1 MEFIDT
7 YDGMETDNCI
17 GPANPP
23 PQSSALD
30 YLWSFAA
37 SLIIILVFVVQEPSK
52 MMHWMLVPLF
62 LCGVLVGADAL
73 RWFRGKYT
81 LFDPKGIIG
90 IYGINF
96 FLIAPLLVV
105 FYDVEGIETYKIDA
119 WQPLVG
125 LMATFN
131 CIGLIVYKIFQKI
144 GFKRPSKVQ
153 WTYWSLNGNKALF
166 YVSVVCLISFVSFC
180 LYIFRAGGF
189 GSVILQSGQ
198 NEMIYALK
206 DFGIIMVLR
215 DALPMATLI
224 AFTVFR
230 ISGSHYGKSGLW
242 LFVGIGVL
250 ILFFVTSGLRGSR
263 AATAYGLIC
272 AGGIIHYFWRRVSV
286 PMVLL
291 ALIPLGLFFYIYG
304 FYKSAGITGITD
316 LLKGQISIQGLQE
329 QTSRSFSGM
338 LIGDLSRTPVQA
350 AELDVLINKPWSYQY
365 RYGITYPYAFGY
377 FFPRRVLSWFGID
390 KPIDMGRIPAGTEML
405 YGPGSYGPY
414 QKFGGSGSRSTQ
426 LYGLAGEAM
435 LNFGIWGIPAA
446 FAVWG
451 YIVGRLRKRLYSYQE
466 GDIRLFMSG
475 FWMLL
480 SFVMLA
486 ADADILVWFF
496 LSLYVIPA
504 TLTFLISD
512 KTRLGIA

>member
-1 MEFIDT
+1 
-7 YDGMETDNCI
+7 
-17 GPANPP
+17 
-23 PQSSALD
+23 
-30 YLWSFAA
+30 
-37 SLIIILVFVVQEPSK
+37 
-52 MMHWMLVPLF
+52 
-62 LCGVLVGADAL
+62 
-73 RWFRGKYT
+73 
-81 LFDPKGIIG
+81 
-90 IYGINF
+90 
-96 FLIAPLLVV
+96 
-105 FYDVEGIETYKIDA
+105 
-119 WQPLVG
+119 
-125 LMATFN
+125 
-131 CIGLIVYKIFQKI
+131 
-144 GFKRPSKVQ
+144 
-153 WTYWSLNGNKALF
+153 
-166 YVSVVCLISFVSFC
+166 
-180 LYIFRAGGF
+180 
-189 GSVILQSGQ
+189 
-198 NEMIYALK
+198 
-206 DFGIIMVLR
+206 LR

-230 ISGSHYGKSGLW
+230 ISGSHYGNSRVW
-242 LFVGIGVL
+242 LFVGVGVL

-272 AGGIIHYFWRRVSV
+272 AGGIIHYFWRRVTV

-291 ALIPLGLFFYIYG
+291 ALLPLGLFFYIYG
-304 FYKSAGITGITD
+304 FYKSAGITGIAD

-338 LIGDLSRTPVQA
+338 LVGDLSRTPVQA